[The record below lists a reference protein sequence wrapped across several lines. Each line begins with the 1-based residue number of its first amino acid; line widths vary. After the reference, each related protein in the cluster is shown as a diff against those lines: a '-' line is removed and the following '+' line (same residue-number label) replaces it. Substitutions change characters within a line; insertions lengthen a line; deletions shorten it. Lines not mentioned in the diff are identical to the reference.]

1 MDLNDLTFEIT
12 QGVADAELNISS
24 SGILT
29 GVINTILP
37 EDCKTILTVTA
48 RDGQSKDIEVNWKT
62 KLLKLKV
69 SGFKDDEIDKMSE
82 LNGIYNILGNITK
95 SGLAAEGITESG
107 YKVIDFEYW
116 PSQDYYHVV
125 ASTFNNR
132 GEQVYTSSIMTV
144 QIDDLTTVDSVEL
157 NYFGDKILVE
167 FLK

>member
-1 MDLNDLTFEIT
+1 MDLNDLRFEIT
-12 QGVADAELNISS
+12 QGVADAELNISP
-24 SGILT
+24 SGILS

-48 RDGQSKDIEVNWKT
+48 RDGQSKEIEVNWIT

-69 SGFKDDEIDKMSE
+69 SGFIDDEYDKMSE
-82 LNGIYNILGNITK
+82 LNGIYNIQDNIDK
-95 SGLAAEGITESG
+95 RGFGAEAITESG
-107 YKVIDFEYW
+107 YKVINFEYW

-132 GEQVYTSSIMTV
+132 GEQVYTTGIMTV

-157 NYFGDKILVE
+157 DYSGDKILVE